1 MVARLS
7 LWFDGAPQAEQKRP
21 FTGKSVPQEKQ
32 KGMKDS

>member
-21 FTGKSVPQEKQ
+21 LMGKSVPQEEQ
-32 KGMKDS
+32 GGMKDS